1 VSKKSRNSPLE
12 IRQKN
17 SGDAQRIAG
26 ETYNEIT
33 QYVVAQN
40 PIKQRLDNLCK
51 TEKDDLAVKD
61 ENTFLYRFGFFHR
74 FGRIPPQAARKQFV
88 ELACMRGWTDRETR
102 LQLNIP
108 GHLIFTRDEVRIEPG
123 NKMLW
128 MGRLYLLLCIVLM
141 LGFVS
146 QILFSDMPTEKMVLK
161 LCVVGSLFGLI
172 ILVLNA
178 IIIEPWLL
186 THKQINS
193 SAETPFPSPP
203 PNPLREDDCNV

>member
-1 VSKKSRNSPLE
+1 MAKQNPKKVVQTNHGVKQRNVV
-12 IRQKN
+12 
-17 SGDAQRIAG
+17 G
-26 ETYNEIT
+26 TYNENN
-33 QYVVAQN
+33 YLVAGPN
-40 PIKQRLDNLCK
+40 SNL
-51 TEKDDLAVKD
+51 TTAEKDALAVKD

-74 FGRIPPQAARKQFV
+74 FGRIPPQAARKQIV
-88 ELACMRGWTDRETR
+88 EFACMRGWTDRETR

-161 LCVVGSLFGLI
+161 LCVVGFSFGLI
-172 ILVLNA
+172 ISVLNA
-178 IIIEPWLL
+178 IFIEPWLL

-193 SAETPFPSPP
+193 
-203 PNPLREDDCNV
+203 